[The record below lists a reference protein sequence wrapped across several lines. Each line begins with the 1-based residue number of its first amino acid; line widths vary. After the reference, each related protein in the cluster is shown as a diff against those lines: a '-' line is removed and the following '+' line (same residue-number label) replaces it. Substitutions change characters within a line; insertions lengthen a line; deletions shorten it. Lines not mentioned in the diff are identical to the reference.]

1 MFTSSNV
8 WQSSGSSLL
17 RLCAGLLAVTVF
29 LVSRRLVHEYQ
40 YEKKYRFP
48 PIVPGLPIVGNS
60 LQLPTRVGLQG
71 PYLAK
76 LAEKYGEM

>member
-1 MFTSSNV
+1 MFMSSSL
-8 WQSSGSSLL
+8 WQSLGSGLL
-17 RLCAGLLAVTVF
+17 RLVAGLLAVTIFFIV
-29 LVSRRLVHEYQ
+29 RRLVHDYQ

-48 PIVPGLPIVGNS
+48 PIVPGLPIIGNS

-76 LAEKYGEM
+76 LAERYGEM

>member
-29 LVSRRLVHEYQ
+29 LVVRRLVHEYQ
-40 YEKKYRFP
+40 YEQKYRFP

>member
-1 MFTSSNV
+1 MSTLPNP
-8 WQSSGSSLL
+8 WQSSGGGWL
-17 RLCAGLLAVTVF
+17 RLAVGLLVVTVL
-29 LVSRRLVHEYQ
+29 LVLRQLVHDYQ

>member
-1 MFTSSNV
+1 MLTSSL
-8 WQSSGSSLL
+8 WQSSGSSWL
-17 RLCAGLLAVTVF
+17 RLGAGLLAVTVF
-29 LVSRRLVHEYQ
+29 LILRRIVLDYQ
-40 YEKKYRFP
+40 HEKKYRFP

>member
-1 MFTSSNV
+1 MSTPSNL
-8 WQSSGSSLL
+8 WQSLGGAWL
-17 RLCAGLLAVTVF
+17 RLGVGLLAVTVL
-29 LVSRRLVHEYQ
+29 LVVRRLVHDYQ

>member
-1 MFTSSNV
+1 MPTSNV
-8 WQSSGSSLL
+8 YRSLAGSWL
-17 RLCAGLLAVTVF
+17 RLGYVLLAVAVF
-29 LVSRRLVHEYQ
+29 VILRRLLQDYLH
-40 YEKKYRFP
+40 EKKYRFP
-48 PIVPGLPIVGNS
+48 PMVPGLPIVGNS